1 MGMTRKKFLPDERFN
16 KNSKKYRSPFGP
28 AGQVDGRTFKRD
40 PKSGA
45 LVFNPLPEDMTP
57 PQLVHYEREERME
70 ETQRLQ
76 QDLNKTK
83 GELEELRE
91 TVKSLIKKVPRKR
104 VSTKRKK

>member
-1 MGMTRKKFLPDERFN
+1 
-16 KNSKKYRSPFGP
+16 
-28 AGQVDGRTFKRD
+28 
-40 PKSGA
+40 
-45 LVFNPLPEDMTP
+45 
-57 PQLVHYEREERME
+57 ME